1 MRHFIEK
8 VLACGLAA
16 AVSVTPLS
24 AQGDEPRVAGAS
36 RAARPGDH
44 IKLSF
49 LSQPELSSEV
59 VVNARGEAVLPK
71 LGLTQVTGIPILL
84 LGDSLRTR
92 YAQYL
97 RSPDLEVVV
106 LRRIVVN
113 GEVKNPNVYYVEVT
127 ARLRDV
133 VALAGGI
140 IDTGKRDKVTIVRDS
155 ERIIVRDWTGPDAQT
170 ELVSGDQIVVSRR
183 NWISINFLPLASTA
197 AVIAGIGLSVIR
209 Y

>member
-16 AVSVTPLS
+16 AVSVTPLIAQAADS
-24 AQGDEPRVAGAS
+24 AGGAS

-49 LSQPELSSEV
+49 LSQPELSNEV

-71 LGLTQVTGIPILL
+71 LGLTQVSGIPILL

-106 LRRIVVN
+106 LRRVTVN

-127 ARLRDV
+127 SRLRDV
-133 VALAGGI
+133 IALAGGI
-140 IDTGKRDKVTIVRDS
+140 IDTGKRNHVTIVRDS
-155 ERIIVRDWTGPDAQT
+155 ERIVVRDWKSPGAET
-170 ELVSGDQIVVSRR
+170 ELVSGDQIVVNRR
-183 NWISINFLPLASTA
+183 SWVSINFLPLASTA